1 MGRDQRLFLGNL
13 SSDCRE
19 RDIEKFFDSYG
30 KINEIV
36 IKQGYG
42 FIEFDHHRD
51 AEDAKH
57 DQDGRD
63 LNGQRMRIEFA
74 KPRGSERRDDRGG
87 GGGGYGGGRDS
98 GRRGGPPGRKTGYR
112 VVVENLSSRTSWQ
125 DLKDYFR
132 KFGDIQYANAHKP
145 RQGEGVIE
153 FNDKRDMQDALDDQD
168 NLELDGKRLEVREED
183 GGGGG
188 GGRGRSRSRSR
199 SRSRDRRDRSRSGD
213 RGGRRKDDS
222 RSRSRS
228 RD

>member
-1 MGRDQRLFLGNL
+1 MFLGNL

-30 KINEIV
+30 KISEIV

-42 FIEFDHHRD
+42 FIEFDHYRD
-51 AEDAKH
+51 ADDALH
-57 DQDGRD
+57 DLDGKD
-63 LNGQRMRIEFA
+63 LNGQRLRIEFA
-74 KPRGSERRDDRGG
+74 KPRGSERRDDRDRDRGRGG
-87 GGGGYGGGRDS
+87 GS
-98 GRRGGPPGRKTGYR
+98 RGGPPGRRTGYR
-112 VVVENLSSRTSWQ
+112 MTVDNISSRTSWQ

-132 KFGDIQYANAHKP
+132 KFGDISYANAHKP

-153 FNDKRDMQDALDDQD
+153 FSDRRGMEDALDDAD
-168 NLELDGKRLEVREED
+168 NLDLDGKRLEVREED
-183 GGGGG
+183 

-199 SRSRDRRDRSRSGD
+199 SRSRDRRDRSRSND
-213 RGGRRKDDS
+213 RRRNYS